1 MEMKNI
7 ASALFVG
14 VAVSFA
20 HAAVTITSPADYA
33 TVTVMPSVMRD
44 FRSTFATG
52 KKWSLVSSS
61 TLGSAQRVEWQDACR
76 ASQSA
81 VALAWSGTGST
92 KCTVKVYRV
101 QDGKEVFSTT
111 STTGKASFPDAE
123 IGRNYRWTVTYSST
137 TATGHFYV
145 NRIAPRMMNS
155 FSGIGNSRDLGGWT
169 TDSGKVVKQGL
180 VFRCE
185 EWDFVD
191 SATGLY
197 KDGCTPKSYW
207 SDTVGV
213 NLDIDLRAKVWVN
226 SYYMPANDS
235 RAALDKSPLDLDKNI
250 RRFRTEDAGTSSGA
264 FPGAGGF
271 NAGGKVSG
279 DSTVYTAD
287 QFKRAIAYAVHQF
300 GNRAN
305 YPILFHCSQ
314 GKDRTGALAYL
325 LSGLLGVSED
335 DRDLD
340 FVFTY
345 AWDAGEYKLSKWDMD
360 TIRDTVKACS
370 GATFKDK
377 CLTYVKNCYAKTTSP
392 KLSATDA
399 ENDIA
404 TFRSMMLEDPEEAA
418 TDPSG
423 GGGDEESF
431 VYENYYWMRDGGGST
446 LSDGKSY
453 WYKDPEGQTKWPTD
467 QQNIVNNPNAA
478 VYLWPTA
485 AHPYAYPAAGAFTIG
500 KLVSR
505 NPYGGSVG
513 LGNTPKGYFT
523 NTGHGVTDRPLW
535 VHQSGVAGAERLR
548 VYLEAGTGTGSVQ
561 IWTNARLNLS
571 AFESKNENVYLDFP
585 SGKCDG
591 ATVCFYDLNGSQSES
606 TVAWIQGGQAGTA
619 QNLIVSNALLTV
631 QRADKTSGV
640 EGALNLE
647 FALGSITTTANTMMT
662 VKGGFK
668 MNAGSTVRVNAGGKP
683 AGTYKLLTVGSGK
696 TLTVPTA
703 TVSGAKVV
711 GCASG
716 LAGTVALNGSTLSVT
731 IAKATD
737 PQPVAEVP
745 EPVPTEAFDAAHTIV
760 CYGDSL
766 TWGECATE
774 ITMDGRSNFFEGRL
788 AGVPEVPESYPYWLS
803 GMIPSSYNVINQ
815 ARSGSQACN
824 ITSWSGDQPVTVKR
838 AFTLPAVGSVS
849 VSTNFV
855 FKNGPWGEW
864 GGWAMSGSTPAKQ
877 QDNFNRWAGFVTP
890 IFPLMEPYDAEKT
903 QYSVTGTLGG
913 RHVRLQGVYPTNIT
927 VTVFGSGTAKTVAA
941 GSEFVPDNELV
952 TPYKDAIRVIC
963 AGAND
968 ASSSNIDE
976 RYATIIKPLLQAF
989 AAKGGKYLIV
999 SPSVNTGSAAG
1010 TSATAIEQQ
1019 MASDFG
1025 DHYLNLRLRMEND
1038 AKATATALGVPISG
1052 GWKSTDGTG
1061 LKAEDGTHFNSKGYK
1076 VMAEFIRQKLVQLNY
1091 ISSEVQHEHSWGAWT
1106 VKANATK
1113 ASAGRATRTCAD
1125 CGETE
1130 ERTLPQKWDYLE
1142 TDSAGYL
1149 GTGYV
1154 PNLKTTEVAFD
1165 VRFPDG
1171 TSTSGG
1177 NALCCANAYVAYLL
1191 GERTV
1196 WPADYENALN
1206 LSHDPNKID
1215 YYNCARLVDPTA
1227 ACGPALPVITDTESR
1242 HALRFCGNQA
1252 TVDGTDCTGTKAA
1265 TDAQASSSLM
1275 LFAAKQAV
1283 KSQTSYGMMRKFVY
1297 GVTIKE
1303 NGVLV
1308 RNYRP
1313 ALDANGRATL
1323 FDDVTLTY
1331 ATGYDN
1337 AGFGVDNDSGA
1348 DPEPVHEHSWS
1359 DWTEQTAA
1367 TKTADGRA
1375 TRSCSCGASEE
1386 RALPKLWDYLE
1397 TDASGYLGTGYVPNL
1412 KTTEVAFDVRF
1423 PDGGNAL
1430 CCANAYVAYLFGERT
1445 DWPSDY
1451 ENALNLSH
1459 DPTKVDYYNCA
1470 RLVDPTAACGPAISK
1485 ITDTESRHALRFCGN
1500 QATVDGA
1507 TYTGT
1512 KAATD
1517 AAASS
1522 SLMLFAAK
1530 QEVKSQ
1536 MNYGKMRKFVYGVT
1550 IRENGELVRSYR
1562 PALNEN
1568 GDATLFDDVTKTYAP
1583 AFEAGGFKAVNESG
1597 SVDPEEYGAKDT
1609 KAATYVWKS
1618 GVSGPWHHTT
1628 SWTSATGTYGI
1639 PNHAT
1644 YATASFPASLVGGET
1659 VTISGSHFVKA
1670 LDFANTTAL
1679 TVNFAGGLLTVP
1691 TCAVGREGPTTLAF
1705 SGATPELVLTKGYV
1719 GRDNVI
1725 GNGADAAT
1733 QATLRFTLPEGGWET
1748 PPIRTT
1754 GNDAPLFLGIGT
1766 KLVIDATA
1774 MAAPSGN
1781 AEVTNILISATDGV
1795 RFFNADSTD
1804 TLIPDSLYEAA
1815 EITCG
1820 EGKKGLLKT
1829 VDGNVAFIL
1838 RNAAWQPEDVPQ
1850 PENPDIYLLI
1860 GQSNMAGYGEGEC
1873 DAVATERIVK
1883 WESENERWIPAT
1895 DPLVSDAKVGLG
1907 CSFARNLADRETD
1920 RTVALINV
1928 AVGGTSLDQ
1937 WQKGGVFYTRAVTSV
1952 QTALAKGGALKGI
1965 LWHQGCEDAVTKE
1978 LAESYAARLATLVAD
1993 LRADLGDDV
2002 PFVCG
2007 ELGQFLDANLWGYV
2021 EWRTVNAQL
2030 AAAATAIPNAAL
2042 VSSEELEANGDN
2054 VHFTAAS
2061 QRTFGVRYAEA
2072 MWALQHPDVP
2082 PGPTPGG
2089 VTTNAMANASWG
2101 YEIHG
2106 LGMAGNEVALV
2117 YTNASEGA
2125 NMSWSVPTGVS
2136 SFDFLVVGGGGG
2148 GGGTSSANCGGG
2160 GGGAGAVRS
2169 GTVAVSGGES
2179 CAVVVGKGG
2188 AAGTGK
2194 ITSSGLAATAGGC
2207 GGLSS
2212 LTVGTALYDALGGG
2226 GGGQQANA
2234 GLDGGCGGGGG
2245 SKTGAAGAVLASS
2258 DGNLYGNVGG
2268 AGATINYGTYT
2279 YPGAGGGG
2287 ASLADDGKGRNPSKV
2302 GTSQAKAGDGGAG
2315 VMSAITGEE
2324 IAYGGG
2330 GGGGASK
2337 NDGVC
2342 TPGAGGLGG
2351 GGVGYWKSNQPAG
2364 KGVDGLGGGGGGAG
2378 NASWGTNGARGGS
2391 GVVVI
2396 RYVDPGVQP
2405 AEPELKPGEK
2415 GGATVPL
2422 KATTREAAEAEAE
2435 TIAIRSPNA
2444 EIVSD
2449 EDYSA
2454 YFTRTVAE
2462 VGGVWT
2468 VTAELDPVAVAPE
2481 IVADEELEIPAIV
2494 VGADGTLTVNVRARP
2509 GLYYG
2514 VKAAD
2519 TLEALKTATVP
2530 KFEQATED
2538 GSLQLSASQPEAG
2551 ATSQFCVVVVSAT
2564 DGD

>member
-1 MEMKNI
+1 MKLKSLVT
-7 ASALFVG
+7 AFACALVSLAHG
-14 VAVSFA
+14 AVS
-20 HAAVTITSPADYA
+20 ITSPVDYA

-61 TLGSAQRVEWQDACR
+61 TLGSAQRVEWENACR

-81 VALAWSGTGST
+81 VSLAWSGTGST

-101 QDGKEVFSTT
+101 KDGKEVFSAS

-123 IGRNYRWTVTYSST
+123 IGRNYRWTVTYNST

-145 NRIAPRMMNS
+145 NRLAPRMMNS
-155 FSGIGNSRDLGGWT
+155 FSGIGNSRDLGGWM

-180 VFRCE
+180 VFRSE

-191 SATGLY
+191 SETGLY

-207 SDTVGV
+207 SDTLGI

-226 SYYMPANDS
+226 SYYMPAKDS
-235 RAALDKSPLDLDKNI
+235 RAALDRSPLDLGKYI
-250 RRFRTEDAGTSSGA
+250 RRFRTEDAGTSVGA

-279 DSTVYTAD
+279 DPTVYTAD

-300 GNRAN
+300 GNRDN

-345 AWDAGEYKLSKWDMD
+345 AWDSGEYKLSKWDMD
-360 TIRDTVKACS
+360 TIRDTVKKCS
-370 GATFKDK
+370 GATYKDK
-377 CLTYVKNCYAKTTSP
+377 CVTYVKNCYAKTTSP

-404 TFRSMMLEDPEEAA
+404 MLRAMMLEDPETAA
-418 TDPSG
+418 TDPSGG

-453 WYKDPEGQTKWPTD
+453 WYKDPEGKTKWPTD

-485 AHPYAYPAAGAFTIG
+485 AHPYAYPAAAQFMIG

-535 VHQSGVAGAERLR
+535 THQSGVAGAERLR
-548 VYLEAGTGTGSVQ
+548 VYLDEKGSGNTGSVQ

-571 AFESKNENVYLDFP
+571 AFESKNENVYIDFP
-585 SGKCDG
+585 AGKCDG
-591 ATVCFYDLNGSQSES
+591 ATVCFYDMNGSQSES

-640 EGALNLE
+640 AGALNLE

-662 VKGGFK
+662 VKGGFQ
-668 MNAGSTVRVNAGGKP
+668 MNAGSTIRVNAGGKP

-716 LAGTVALNGSTLSVT
+716 LAGKVALSGNTLSVT

-737 PQPVAEVP
+737 PQPVEEVP

-766 TWGECATE
+766 TWGETATE

-788 AGVPEVPESYPYWLS
+788 AGVSGVPESYPYWLS
-803 GMIPSSYNVINQ
+803 GMIPSSYNVISQ
-815 ARSGSQACN
+815 ARSGSQTCN
-824 ITSWSGDQPVTVKR
+824 ITSWSGEQTVVVKR

-855 FKNGPWGEW
+855 FQNGPWGEW
-864 GGWAMSGSTPAKQ
+864 GGWASSTTS
-877 QDNFNRWAGFVTP
+877 QDTFDRWAGFVTP
-890 IFPLMEPYDAEKT
+890 IFPLMEPYDADVT
-903 QYSVTGTLGG
+903 RYSVTGTLGG
-913 RHVRLQGVYPTNIT
+913 RHVRLQGLHPTNIT

-941 GSEFVPDNELV
+941 GSEFVPDNERIS
-952 TPYKDAIRVIC
+952 PYKDAIRVIC

-968 ASSSNIDE
+968 ANDKSIGE
-976 RYATIIKPLLQAF
+976 RYATIIKPLLQKF

-999 SPSVNTGSAAG
+999 SPAVNMGSAAG

-1038 AKATATALGVPISG
+1038 AKATAKALGVPISG

-1061 LKAEDGTHFNSKGYK
+1061 LKAADGTHFNSKGYK
-1076 VMAEFIRQKLVQLNY
+1076 VMAEFIRQKLAQLNY
-1091 ISSEVQHEHSWGAWT
+1091 ISSEVPHVHSWGDWT
-1106 VKANATK
+1106 VKSAATK
-1113 ASAGRATRTCAD
+1113 SSAGRATRSCAD

-1130 ERTLPQKWDYLE
+1130 ERALPQKWDYLE

-1171 TSTSGG
+1171 SAELGL
-1177 NALCCANAYVAYLL
+1177 NALCCANAYVAYLF
-1191 GERTV
+1191 GDRTD
-1196 WPADYENALN
+1196 WPSDYGNALN
-1206 LSHDPNKID
+1206 LSSDLTKLD
-1215 YYNCARLVDPTA
+1215 YYNCPRLVDPTA
-1227 ACGPALPVITDTESR
+1227 SCAPAIPAITDTESR
-1242 HALRFCGNQA
+1242 HAISFRGNQA
-1252 TVDGTDCTGTKAA
+1252 VVDGTTYTSEKAA
-1265 TDAQASSSLM
+1265 TDAAASSSLM
-1275 LFAAKQAV
+1275 LFASKQNE
-1283 KSQTSYGMMRKFVY
+1283 KSQTSYGMLRKFVY

-1337 AGFGVDNDSGA
+1337 AGFGVDNDGGA
-1348 DPEPVHEHSWS
+1348 EPEPVHEHSWS
-1359 DWTEQTAA
+1359 AWTVQTAA

-1386 RALPKLWDYLE
+1386 RTLPKLWDYLE
-1397 TDASGYLGTGYVPNL
+1397 TDASGYLGTEYVPNL

-1423 PDGGNAL
+1423 PDGTSTSGGNAL
-1430 CCANAYVAYLFGERT
+1430 CCANAYVAYLFGERAA
-1445 DWPSDY
+1445 WPADY

-1459 DPTKVDYYNCA
+1459 DPGKVDYYNCP
-1470 RLVDPTAACGPAISK
+1470 RLEDPDAACGPAIPA
-1485 ITDTESRHALRFCGN
+1485 ITDTESRHTLGFCGN
-1500 QATVDGA
+1500 QATVDGE

-1517 AAASS
+1517 ALASS

-1536 MNYGKMRKFVYGVT
+1536 VNYGKMRKFVYGVT
-1550 IRENGELVRSYR
+1550 IRENGALVRSYR

-1568 GDATLFDDVTKTYAP
+1568 GDATLFDDVTLTYAP

-1597 SVDPEEYGAKDT
+1597 SVNPEEYGVKDT

-1644 YATASFPASLVGGET
+1644 YATASFPASLAGGET
-1659 VTISGSHFVKA
+1659 VTISGSHAVKA
-1670 LDFANTTAL
+1670 LAFANTTAL
-1679 TVNFAGGLLTVP
+1679 TVDFAGGLLTAP

-1705 SGATPELVLTKGYV
+1705 SGATPGLVLTKGYI

-1733 QATLRFTLPEGGWET
+1733 QATLRFTLPAGGWET

-1781 AEVTNILISATDGV
+1781 AEVTNVLISATDGV
-1795 RFFNADSTD
+1795 RFFNADPAD

-1838 RNAAWQPEDVPQ
+1838 RNAAWRPEDVPQ

-1860 GQSNMAGYGEGEC
+1860 GQSNMAGYGEGDC
-1873 DAVATERIVK
+1873 DAVATDRIVK
-1883 WESENERWIPAT
+1883 WDSENVRWIPAT
-1895 DPLVSDAKVGLG
+1895 DPLVNGSKVGLG
-1907 CSFARNLADRETD
+1907 CSFARNMADRETD
-1920 RTVALINV
+1920 KAVALINV

-1937 WQKGGVFYTRAVTSV
+1937 WQKGGVFYTRAVASV
-1952 QTALAKGGALKGI
+1952 RTALAKGASLKGI
-1965 LWHQGCEDAVTKE
+1965 LWHQGCEDSRTAE
-1978 LAESYAARLATLVAD
+1978 LAESYAVRLATLVAD
-1993 LRADLGDDV
+1993 LRADLGDV

-2007 ELGQFLDANLWGYV
+2007 ELGRFLDANLWGYV

-2030 AAAATAIPNAAL
+2030 AEAAATIPNAAL
-2042 VSSEELEANGDN
+2042 VSSEGLAANGDN
-2054 VHFTAAS
+2054 VHFTAAA
-2061 QRTFGVRYAEA
+2061 QRTLGVRYAEA

-2082 PGPTPGG
+2082 PGPTPGE
-2089 VTTNAMANASWG
+2089 VTTNAMKNASWG

-2106 LGMAGNEVALV
+2106 LGAAGNEVALV
-2117 YTNASEGA
+2117 YTNPAPETA
-2125 NMSWSVPTGVS
+2125 MTWPVPTGVT

-2148 GGGTSSANCGGG
+2148 GGGTGGANAGGG

-2169 GTVAVSGGES
+2169 GTVAVSAGAS
-2179 CAVVVGKGG
+2179 CAVVVGAGG
-2188 AAGTGK
+2188 AAGAGALKSGGTATVGGTGG
-2194 ITSSGLAATAGGC
+2194 TSSIALGA
-2207 GGLSS
+2207 S
-2212 LTVGTALYDALGGG
+2212 LYDALGGG
-2226 GGGQQANA
+2226 GGGKNTSN
-2234 GLDGGCGGGGG
+2234 GLDGGCAGGGG
-2245 SKTGAAGAVLASS
+2245 SKTGVSGSVLLSS
-2258 DGNLYGNVGG
+2258 DHNAYGNVGG
-2268 AGATINYGTYT
+2268 SGATIVLSNYT

-2287 ASLADDGKGRNPSKV
+2287 AALDDSGKGGSPVKLS
-2302 GTSQAKAGDGGAG
+2302 GTEAKAGDGGAG
-2315 VMSAITGEE
+2315 VVSAITGEE

-2396 RYVDPGVQP
+2396 RYALGSAEDPIPEEIKTGKSGDVITVP
-2405 AEPELKPGEK
+2405 A
-2415 GGATVPL
+2415 GATVD
-2422 KATTREAAEAEAE
+2422 
-2435 TIAIRSPNA
+2435 
-2444 EIVSD
+2444 VSD
-2449 EDYSA
+2449 PTKLVVNGKEYAVKDHYV
-2454 YFTRTVAE
+2454 FVAKE
-2462 VGGVWT
+2462 AGV
-2468 VTAELDPVAVAPE
+2468 V
-2481 IVADEELEIPAIV
+2481 LEIAPDEAVIADISIA
-2494 VGADGTLTVNVRARP
+2494 ADGTVTVTSDKAFELFCYALESADNLGFENATTTAFQALDASKTLSVKKDGETRFYRLVVR
-2509 GLYYG
+2509 
-2514 VKAAD
+2514 D
-2519 TLEALKTATVP
+2519 
-2530 KFEQATED
+2530 
-2538 GSLQLSASQPEAG
+2538 
-2551 ATSQFCVVVVSAT
+2551 
-2564 DGD
+2564 